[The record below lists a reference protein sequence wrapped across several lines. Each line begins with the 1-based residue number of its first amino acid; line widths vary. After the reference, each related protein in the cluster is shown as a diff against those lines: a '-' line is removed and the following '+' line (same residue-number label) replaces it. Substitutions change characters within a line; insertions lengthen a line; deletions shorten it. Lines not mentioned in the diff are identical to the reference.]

1 VFPAPEGRRERG
13 PWVWIAIAAAS
24 AIAVCGGVAT
34 EALLLGAPRGR
45 WHYRYI
51 QPLSLEPFVMALA
64 VTIPALAL
72 LRVRAPESPR
82 PAWPLVLAWI
92 ALATGMQAALRSLTL
107 FSFESIFVSPGAN
120 SFYTATLQQPLSAVL
135 SAFTQIR
142 EGLPLHAQSN
152 MPGKLVLLYGLELF
166 TTNPAV
172 LPWLVVVMSN
182 LAALLMYQLVRRLFD
197 DRTVAL
203 YAAIL
208 YLFVPAKLFFFPL
221 MNTVT
226 PVIALGLACAVV
238 EWLRTARVQWAAAV
252 GVMLYV
258 VVFFEPLPLVLGLL
272 FAALAWRAVHRGDLT
287 WGRLL
292 WQTAVA
298 LSAFAM
304 TAAVLYQVCG
314 FDTASAFRSV
324 RAHALEFNVIERRP
338 YDIWVRANL
347 VEFLVGMGAAQAVLI
362 AGAIALGLRGEGRG
376 LDRVVQP
383 APLVTL
389 SLVMVVLATDLIG
402 VNRGEVIRLW
412 IFLACFL
419 QIPAAVVCA
428 RAGRWALALVLVT
441 TVLLSALGTANIG
454 FVVPG

>member
-1 VFPAPEGRRERG
+1 MGLPAARDAWI
-13 PWVWIAIAAAS
+13 WVAIASAA
-24 AIAVCGGVAT
+24 AIAVCGAIAT
-34 EALLLGAPRGR
+34 ESILLGSPRGR

-51 QPLSLEPFVMALA
+51 QPLSLKPFLIA
-64 VTIPALAL
+64 VAVSAAVVAVAAM

-82 PAWPLVLAWI
+82 RAAWVVMAWV
-92 ALATGMQAALRSLTL
+92 ALATGAQAALRSLTP

-135 SAFTQIR
+135 AAFTQVR

-152 MPGKLVLLYGLELF
+152 MPGKLVLLYGLELI

-172 LPWLVVVMSN
+172 LAWLLVVISN
-182 LAALLMYQLVRRLFD
+182 LGALLMYRLVHRLFD
-197 DRTVAL
+197 DPSIAL
-203 YAAIL
+203 SAAIL
-208 YLFVPAKLFFFPL
+208 YLFVPSKLFFFPL

-226 PVIALGLACAVV
+226 PVVALALACLVV
-238 EWLRTARVQWAAAV
+238 EWLRTARVRWAAAV
-252 GVMLYV
+252 GVMLYAV
-258 VVFFEPLPLVLGLL
+258 LFFEPLPLVLGLL
-272 FAALAWRAVHRGDLT
+272 FGALALRAVHLGDQT
-287 WGRLL
+287 WGQLL
-292 WQTAVA
+292 WQTGIA
-298 LSAFAM
+298 LMVFVL
-304 TAAVLYQVCG
+304 TAAMFYYAWG

-324 RAHALEFNVIERRP
+324 RAHALEFNAIERRP
-338 YDIWVRANL
+338 YEIWVRANL
-347 VEFLVGMGAAQAVLI
+347 VEFFVGLGTAQAVLI
-362 AGAIALGLRGEGRG
+362 AGAVALGLRGEGRW

-389 SLVMVVLATDLIG
+389 SLVAVVLATDLIG

-428 RAGRWALALVLVT
+428 RAGRWALAVVLVT
-441 TVLLSALGTANIG
+441 TLLLSALGTANIG

>member
-1 VFPAPEGRRERG
+1 
-13 PWVWIAIAAAS
+13 
-24 AIAVCGGVAT
+24 
-34 EALLLGAPRGR
+34 
-45 WHYRYI
+45 
-51 QPLSLEPFVMALA
+51 
-64 VTIPALAL
+64 
-72 LRVRAPESPR
+72 
-82 PAWPLVLAWI
+82 
-92 ALATGMQAALRSLTL
+92 
-107 FSFESIFVSPGAN
+107 
-120 SFYTATLQQPLSAVL
+120 
-135 SAFTQIR
+135 
-142 EGLPLHAQSN
+142 
-152 MPGKLVLLYGLELF
+152 
-166 TTNPAV
+166 
-172 LPWLVVVMSN
+172 
-182 LAALLMYQLVRRLFD
+182 MYQLVRRLFD

-226 PVIALGLACAVV
+226 PVIALGLACVVV

-258 VVFFEPLPLVLGLL
+258 IVFFEPLPLVLGLL
-272 FAALAWRAVHRGDLT
+272 FAALALRAVHRGDLT
-287 WGRLL
+287 WGELL

-298 LSAFAM
+298 LSAFAIA
-304 TAAVLYQVCG
+304 AAVLYQAWG

-362 AGAIALGLRGEGRG
+362 AGAIALGIRGGGRG
-376 LDRVVQP
+376 LDRLVQP
-383 APLVTL
+383 APLVAL
-389 SLVMVVLATDLIG
+389 SLVAVVLATDLTG

-428 RAGRWALALVLVT
+428 RAGRWALAVVLVT
-441 TVLLSALGTANIG
+441 TLLLSALGTANIG